1 MQRWCFEMARRV
13 TSAEAHAWLEEN
25 FRARTDL
32 GFCKAVANLVLD
44 PRNPFEPGARRKP
57 KKGFLLGALLLTA
70 AVVFLIYFN
79 FVS

>member
-1 MQRWCFEMARRV
+1 MTKRV
-13 TSAEAHAWLEEN
+13 TPAEAHAWIEEN

-32 GFCKAVANLVLD
+32 GIRKAIANLVLE

-57 KKGFLLGALLLTA
+57 KKGFLLGTLLLTA
-70 AVVFLIYFN
+70 AVVFFIYFN